1 MGKKGGK
8 GKGGKGGK
16 GGKAGGW
23 QPIAVPDEPLMV
35 RAKVGTFLTVVVRGV
50 VWRAMDFTERVPAS
64 MKVFELHS
72 MIRNRHGGGVVEF
85 TLYKEE
91 VRTRTRTHCAKKML
105 LCCSCASAEKTP
117 RIVSRPLL
125 SAHVRLQKH
134 QRNKLDDMSASLGS
148 LEFSSTSA
156 DAERVFYY
164 EFEPRVDDCP
174 LLLCAPHNLRIEA
187 MVTAEKDAE
196 RAAQEAREAKLAS
209 MKKKD

>member
-1 MGKKGGK
+1 MVAALLSLPCTRRRCARGRAHTVPKK
-8 GKGGKGGK
+8 
-16 GGKAGGW
+16 
-23 QPIAVPDEPLMV
+23 
-35 RAKVGTFLTVVVRGV
+35 
-50 VWRAMDFTERVPAS
+50 
-64 MKVFELHS
+64 
-72 MIRNRHGGGVVEF
+72 
-85 TLYKEE
+85 
-91 VRTRTRTHCAKKML
+91 
-105 LCCSCASAEKTP
+105 CCSVARASAEKTP

-134 QRNKLDDMSASLGS
+134 QRNKLDDMSASLGC